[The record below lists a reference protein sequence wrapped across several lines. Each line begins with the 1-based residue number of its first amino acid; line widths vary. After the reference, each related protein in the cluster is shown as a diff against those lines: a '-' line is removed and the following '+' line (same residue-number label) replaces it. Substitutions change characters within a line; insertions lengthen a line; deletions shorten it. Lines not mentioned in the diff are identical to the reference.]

1 MRWLKQLFGR
11 RRQYDEIS
19 DLIREHIDEK
29 IADLMDR
36 VWRARRPNKLLAASL
51 GGGGEHNTH

>member
-1 MRWLKQLFGR
+1 MRCWFKQLFGR

-36 VWRARRPNKLLAASL
+36 GTTQEE
-51 GGGGEHNTH
+51 GGPM